1 MVYTTTELITR
12 AYYLSSVVG
21 RDFETVTGEQLN
33 DGLNMLNALLDIK
46 TANSRLIPYFTTYN
60 FTAVVNLE
68 NYFIPNLILAETLTF
83 DIGTVRYSM
92 ELKSRREYFGTPR
105 ANNVDSL
112 PYIYY
117 CERTLNGTTLY
128 MYYLPNQAYPF
139 VLHGKFSLADV
150 SLGQDLSLTLD
161 QYYIE
166 YLRYALAEYI
176 CQEYNITYQPQSQQ
190 RLKELEAIIFDIS
203 PIDFTTSKLSMLQQG
218 PSLNYAQ
225 ANIGRGWTVGG
236 ST

>member
-21 RDFETVTGEQLN
+21 RDFETVTGAQLN

-46 TANSRLIPYFTTYN
+46 TANQRLIPYFTQYS
-60 FTAVVNLE
+60 FDAVVGQE
-68 NYFIPNLILAETLTF
+68 EYFIPNLILAETLTF
-83 DIGTVRYSM
+83 TISTVRYSM
-92 ELKSRREYFGTPR
+92 TLKSRREYFGTPR
-105 ANNVDSL
+105 ANNVMSL
-112 PYIYY
+112 PYQYF
-117 CERTLNGTTLY
+117 CERTLNGTNLY

-139 VLHGKFSLADV
+139 LLDGKFALADV
-150 SLGQDLSLTLD
+150 TLGQDLALTLD
-161 QYYIE
+161 MYYIE

-190 RLKELEAIIFDIS
+190 RLKELESIIFDIS

-218 PSLNYAQ
+218 VSLNYAQ
-225 ANIGRGWTVGG
+225 VNIGRGWTIG
-236 ST
+236 SAS